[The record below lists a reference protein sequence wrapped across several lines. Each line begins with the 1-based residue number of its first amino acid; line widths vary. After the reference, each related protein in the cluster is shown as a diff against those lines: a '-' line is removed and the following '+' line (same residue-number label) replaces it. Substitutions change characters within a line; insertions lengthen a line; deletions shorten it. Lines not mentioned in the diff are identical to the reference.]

1 MAGWRFRSVDRGGR
15 TAWTCQARN
24 AFRRRW
30 MNGVAAGFP
39 RESAP
44 SDPPE
49 CRGGS
54 PRRKADRPGGSPAEG
69 RRSCRTGRSS
79 RPGNPACSRRN
90 RPDPRKSFGHSRTPH
105 ENDRSPGPS
114 SRRQRARHGPCVL
127 PGGCGLRPAK
137 PRRRKPRSAM
147 RLPAIASS
155 SREAPC
161 PLPHP
166 CSSDRSFSSS
176 GPAQAS
182 CPLRKQGSGH
192 FLTVRSS
199 HHVVRENDT

>member
-24 AFRRRW
+24 AFTRRW

-44 SDPPE
+44 SDPPG

-79 RPGNPACSRRN
+79 RPGNPAHSRRN
-90 RPDPRKSFGHSRTPH
+90 RPDLRKSSGHSRTAH

-114 SRRQRARHGPCVL
+114 SRRQPARHGPCVL
-127 PGGCGLRPAK
+127 PGGSGLRPVD
-137 PRRRKPRSAM
+137 PGRRKPGTGMRS
-147 RLPAIASS
+147 RAIASS

-176 GPAQAS
+176 GPSQAS
-182 CPLRKQGSGH
+182 CLLRKQGSGH
-192 FLTVRSS
+192 FPSVPSS
-199 HHVVRENDT
+199 HHVVREDDT